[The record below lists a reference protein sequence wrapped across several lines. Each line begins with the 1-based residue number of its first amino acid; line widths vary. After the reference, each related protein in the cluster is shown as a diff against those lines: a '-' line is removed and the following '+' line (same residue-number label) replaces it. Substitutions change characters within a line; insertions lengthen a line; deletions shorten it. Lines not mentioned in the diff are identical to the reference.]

1 MIWAPSSAYRSRAN
15 SDKFRS
21 ETEST
26 SRDATCHNRF
36 GKMHRCATRF
46 EAATTST
53 QRARRPGARASGRRR
68 AAGPQA
74 SGWAWGTIL
83 VRLTL
88 GVVLLGGPALIAPGV
103 FLDTPQPPP
112 KTSDAIVVI
121 SGDEQMARFQEGVN
135 LYQRGLGQYL
145 VFSGAAYDNGTS
157 NADVMR
163 ALAVKRGVPDRA
175 ILEESHGED
184 TWGNAVYTRQVL
196 EAHGLHSAI
205 LVTSPYHARRARLT
219 FDAAYAG
226 SNITLMVHAAPDS
239 QWRKLSWWQQPE
251 TRRLT
256 FTELQKLAY
265 IFATGQYH

>member
-1 MIWAPSSAYRSRAN
+1 MNRS
-15 SDKFRS
+15 
-21 ETEST
+21 
-26 SRDATCHNRF
+26 
-36 GKMHRCATRF
+36 ATRL
-46 EAATTST
+46 ESATTS
-53 QRARRPGARASGRRR
+53 QRTRRPAAREAGGTRQAVPRPGYWPWLTFLLR
-68 AAGPQA
+68 ALV
-74 SGWAWGTIL
+74 GTGLL
-83 VRLTL
+83 V
-88 GVVLLGGPALIAPGV
+88 GVALVAPGV
-103 FLDTPQPPP
+103 FLDTPQPAPRA
-112 KTSDAIVVI
+112 SDAIVVI

-135 LYQRGLGQYL
+135 LYQQGLGQFL

-157 NADVMR
+157 NADVMH

-184 TWGNAVYTRQVL
+184 TWGNAFYTRQVL
-196 EAHGLHSAI
+196 EEHGLRSAI

-226 SNITLMVHAAPDS
+226 SGIQLAVHAAPDS
-239 QWRKLSWWQQPE
+239 QWRKLSWWQQAE

>member
-1 MIWAPSSAYRSRAN
+1 
-15 SDKFRS
+15 
-21 ETEST
+21 
-26 SRDATCHNRF
+26 
-36 GKMHRCATRF
+36 MHRSAPRLEHAGTAPPRPRYVAEVCARI
-46 EAATTST
+46 
-53 QRARRPGARASGRRR
+53 ARGALGC
-68 AAGPQA
+68 AAGGA
-74 SGWAWGTIL
+74 LGAGWRGSLRVL
-83 VRLTL
+83 V
-88 GVVLLGGPALIAPGV
+88 GVIVVVAAALVGPGV

-112 KTSDAIVVI
+112 QASDAIVVI
-121 SGDEQMARFQEGVN
+121 SGDEQMARFQEGVS
-135 LYQRGLGQYL
+135 LYERGLGQYL

-163 ALAVKRGVPDRA
+163 DLAVKRGVPDRA
-175 ILEESHGED
+175 IFEEPLGGD

-196 EAHGLHSAI
+196 EEHGLRSAI
-205 LVTSPYHARRARLT
+205 LVTSPYHARRAKLT

-226 SNITLMVHAAPDS
+226 SGIALSVHAAPDS